1 MNVLTGPTIATTGLT
16 VPIPKPVSL
25 VNAYQERKNS
35 FVSLVNDN
43 EPIGDQIEFL
53 PKVPKEMV
61 LNVFK
66 KTNVS
71 LEKTHAT
78 LLLPVLMSTS
88 HLNALVLPDTKVM
101 VLHLPMAVA
110 GVSILMNVTKAVQI
124 AQIIQLA
131 RTAMEAMNVIVML
144 VTRNL
149 QMEITCARM
158 SMNVLVMMFSN
169 MIA

>member
-1 MNVLTGPTIATTGLT
+1 MNA
-16 VPIPKPVSL
+16 
-25 VNAYQERKNS
+25 
-35 FVSLVNDN
+35 
-43 EPIGDQIEFL
+43 
-53 PKVPKEMV
+53 
-61 LNVFK
+61 FK

-88 HLNALVLPDTKVM
+88 HLNALVLTDTMVM
-101 VLHLPMAVA
+101 VLLLPMAVA
-110 GVSILMNVTKAVQI
+110 AVSILMNVRKALQI

-131 RTAMEAMNVIVML
+131 RTTMEAMNVIVIL